1 MTKVLAVK
9 YPSSVDRVRQ
19 SFDHLRQVFDVPDV
33 NTIKDMFG
41 QLLFNDS
48 QLYRYN
54 YCLSSVV
61 TYDLIL
67 PRCFIVSL
75 GIHNKQKTTLVF
87 IVWDGSRVIW
97 SRFHLRPEAAW
108 LTVDSRD
115 AA

>member
-33 NTIKDMFG
+33 STIKDMFG

-54 YCLSSVV
+54 YCLVRFDNKLYVV
-61 TYDLIL
+61 EPVDLAK
-67 PRCFIVSL
+67 C
-75 GIHNKQKTTLVF
+75 T
-87 IVWDGSRVIW
+87 
-97 SRFHLRPEAAW
+97 
-108 LTVDSRD
+108 
-115 AA
+115 